1 MLSTKGY
8 AAQSSSSPIAPF
20 SFERREPGE
29 HDVLL
34 AISHCGVCHTD
45 IHMSRDE
52 WGGALYPMVP
62 GHEIIGTVQKV
73 GSAVTKFAPGDR
85 VGIGCIVDSCRA
97 CSSCAE
103 GLESYCEQTCTW
115 TYNSK
120 TRDGTALNFGG
131 YSDKIVVD
139 ERFVLRVSDKL
150 DPAGVAPLLCAGI
163 TTWSPLR
170 HWKVGPGQKVGVIGL
185 GGLGHMALKFA
196 HSFGAHV
203 VCFTTSAGKAADAKR
218 LGADEVILSTSPEEM
233 AKGVGTFDFIL
244 DTVSVNHDL
253 NAYLAL
259 LKRDGTMCLVGVPSE
274 AAAVHA
280 FSLVGGRK
288 RLVGSLVG
296 GLPETQEMLDYCAEH
311 GITSDVEVIPMVKI
325 NEAYDRM
332 LKSDVKYR
340 FVIDMATL

>member
-1 MLSTKGY
+1 M
-8 AAQSSSSPIAPF
+8 
-20 SFERREPGE
+20 
-29 HDVLL
+29 
-34 AISHCGVCHTD
+34 
-45 IHMSRDE
+45 
-52 WGGALYPMVP
+52 
-62 GHEIIGTVQKV
+62 
-73 GSAVTKFAPGDR
+73 
-85 VGIGCIVDSCRA
+85 
-97 CSSCAE
+97 
-103 GLESYCEQTCTW
+103 
-115 TYNSK
+115 
-120 TRDGTALNFGG
+120 
-131 YSDKIVVD
+131 D

-150 DPAGVAPLLCAGI
+150 DPAAAAPLLCAGI

-203 VCFTTSAGKAADAKR
+203 VCFTTSSGKASDAKR

-244 DTVSVNHDL
+244 DTVSANHDL

-274 AAAVHA
+274 AAALYA

-311 GITSDVEVIPMVKI
+311 GITSDVEVIPMAKI